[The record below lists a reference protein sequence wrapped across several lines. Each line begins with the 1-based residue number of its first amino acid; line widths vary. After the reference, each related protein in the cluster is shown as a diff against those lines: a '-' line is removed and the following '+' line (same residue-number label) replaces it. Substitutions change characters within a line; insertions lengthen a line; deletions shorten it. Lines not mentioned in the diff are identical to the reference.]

1 LFARA
6 GERAATLIAS
16 TPRLG
21 RVLAAAAAALQT
33 RGRSLGGV
41 RRDAQAL
48 ARMARAVVAGRYRTL
63 PKGSLIAIVAAMIY
77 FLDPLDAIPDFI
89 PVIGFLD
96 DAAVLL
102 WVANRVRRELDAFL
116 AWEAGQGAVIDVFPE
131 ATPVSR
137 DGLAADG
144 LSTTTV

>member
-1 LFARA
+1 VAPGVRSALFVRA
-6 GERAATLIAS
+6 AERAATLVAG

-21 RVLAAAAAALQT
+21 RTLAAAAAALKT

-41 RRDAQAL
+41 RRDAQGL
-48 ARMARAVVAGRYRTL
+48 ARMAREVGEGRYRTL
-63 PKGSLIAIVAAMIY
+63 PKGSLIAIVAAMLY

-102 WVANRVRRELDAFL
+102 WVANRVRHDLDAFL
-116 AWEAGQGAVIDVFPE
+116 TWEAGQGAVIAVVPV
-131 ATPVSR
+131 ATPAS
-137 DGLAADG
+137 
-144 LSTTTV
+144 